1 MTKKY
6 VISSYGVQFVAGFSA
21 KDSNKKVPNQYLSH
35 VGMCITVLRTRD
47 ILIMVDPGIGT

>member
-21 KDSNKKVPNQYLSH
+21 KDSNKKVPNQYL
-35 VGMCITVLRTRD
+35 VTRGN
-47 ILIMVDPGIGT
+47 V